1 MATKEELENFYREN
15 RIRQAQ
21 SVAPTVFDDPANA
34 PTFFGSSLPIG
45 QVERNLQAYGD
56 RLTPA
61 YNPTFRDK
69 TQRNL
74 TSAFDYLKSKGIMDK
89 SVREGKST
97 TKDVATSF
105 SGSEGEMGLLDFTPM
120 GSLFAAQEG
129 QRKVMEAEP
138 NALKRQMGLLSFMR
152 QPLQTY
158 LDRPKL
164 AEGAFDVS
172 AGAVEALGFGYVAR
186 PLLKKIK
193 PFADS
198 LTKKLKGE
206 TTNVATKQEVGALPK
221 VIANTKL
228 KAPSMAMKDPKVV
241 DEFGFYSEAE
251 RQAKMMQQ
259 NKGSGAQF
267 QGMLLNKGVKLDEIK
282 AYGLDE
288 LFKNE
293 KVTKKEI
300 LDTIDLNKFQLIE
313 KARTTRN
320 PATDD
325 PFASGFEPEQFTD
338 ITRPD
343 GSSFQNADEVV
354 EAMDTGNYIRPK
366 IVYED
371 GIFNGFEVTLAG
383 NVDTHVATGYKIVS
397 LATRNSNADEVY
409 LTFKPNANTNDW
421 RNSIEAKQYVDEI
434 NETGG
439 DFGAQTNRAE
449 TGNLTTNDFDT
460 IVREYAPYSFDEA
473 GVRLRAAAESGG
485 DIKKSDL

>member
-21 SVAPTVFDDPANA
+21 SVAPTVYDDPANA

-129 QRKVMEAEP
+129 QRKLKQVEP
-138 NALKRQMGLLSFMR
+138 NAFKRQMAVLGTLKN
-152 QPLQTY
+152 PLQSY
-158 LDRPKL
+158 LDRPEI
-164 AEGAFDVS
+164 AGPVFDIGG
-172 AGAVEALGFGYVAR
+172 GAVEALGFGYVAR
-186 PLLKKIK
+186 PFLKKIK

-198 LTKKLKGE
+198 LIKKLKGE
-206 TTNVATKQEVGALPK
+206 TSNVATKQEVGALPK

-259 NKGSGAQF
+259 NK
-267 QGMLLNKGVKLDEIK
+267 
-282 AYGLDE
+282 
-288 LFKNE
+288 
-293 KVTKKEI
+293 
-300 LDTIDLNKFQLIE
+300 
-313 KARTTRN
+313 
-320 PATDD
+320 
-325 PFASGFEPEQFTD
+325 
-338 ITRPD
+338 
-343 GSSFQNADEVV
+343 
-354 EAMDTGNYIRPK
+354 
-366 IVYED
+366 
-371 GIFNGFEVTLAG
+371 
-383 NVDTHVATGYKIVS
+383 
-397 LATRNSNADEVY
+397 
-409 LTFKPNANTNDW
+409 
-421 RNSIEAKQYVDEI
+421 
-434 NETGG
+434 
-439 DFGAQTNRAE
+439 
-449 TGNLTTNDFDT
+449 
-460 IVREYAPYSFDEA
+460 
-473 GVRLRAAAESGG
+473 
-485 DIKKSDL
+485 